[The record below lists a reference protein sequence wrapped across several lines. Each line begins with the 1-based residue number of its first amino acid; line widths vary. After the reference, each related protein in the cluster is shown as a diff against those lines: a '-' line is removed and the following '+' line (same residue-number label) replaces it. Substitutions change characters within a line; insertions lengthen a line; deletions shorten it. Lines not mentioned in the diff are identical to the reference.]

1 MKALKCLIVMLVACS
16 LHAVAVDKYTY
27 VYTEAVRQGAMGND
41 VDAFHLY
48 RRCLDLNPDAGEV
61 YHALASYYSKYGQDS
76 LALAYQKRAVALQP
90 GNTEFGEMLAR
101 NYLFR
106 DSIDAAA
113 AVYEN
118 LVKQLPERT
127 DYLEML
133 LRIYQSQHDY
143 KNMLST
149 LNRIETQEGQS
160 ETITLSKMQAYTNLD
175 DHAGAYRELKS
186 LIDAH
191 PFDLNLRVM
200 MGNWLYSTGKKAEAL
215 ETFQGVLKEEPDNA
229 QGQMSLM
236 DYYRMEGN
244 ADAADS
250 LLYSILVN
258 PHTDRETRLA
268 SVKAWVNDA
277 EHGADSLR
285 VMQMFDRVLS
295 LPEKDADV
303 ATMRAS
309 YLMMKQAPND
319 TIKSALREVLSI
331 APDNLWAR
339 LTLLQQ
345 MWQDS
350 IDENVIR
357 ECQMAVEYIPD
368 DPGLYYYLALAQ
380 YVNKHADDAR
390 VSLLRGIDVIKSDT
404 KKELAS
410 DIYSMLGDIYYKQNQ
425 SVKAFDAYEKSLE
438 YTPTRSMTL
447 NNYAYYLSLQKESL
461 KKAEQMSYRAITAE
475 ANNPTYLDT
484 YAWIL
489 YQEGRYEEA
498 RIYIDQAIR
507 CYDTDSTEEVSGDI
521 YEHAGDIYFRVGQPE
536 RAREFWNKALP
547 LGVEKEAALRKK
559 IKRGKL

>member
-16 LHAVAVDKYTY
+16 LHAVAVDRYTY

-41 VDAFHLY
+41 IDAFHLY
-48 RRCLDLNPDAGEV
+48 RRCLDLNPEAGEV
-61 YHALASYYSKYGQDS
+61 YHALASYYSKYRQDS
-76 LALAYQKRAVALQP
+76 LALVYQKRAVALQP

-118 LVKQLPERT
+118 LVSQLPDRT

-160 ETITLSKMQAYTNLD
+160 ESITLSKMQVYTNLD

-215 ETFQGVLKEEPDNA
+215 KTFQGVLHEEPDNA
-229 QGQMSLM
+229 QGQTSLM

-268 SVKAWVNDA
+268 SVKTWVSDA
-277 EHGADSLR
+277 DHGADSMR

-319 TIKSALREVLSI
+319 TIKSALRQVLSI

-357 ECQMAVEYIPD
+357 ECRMAVEYIPD

-380 YVNKHADDAR
+380 YVNKHTDDA
-390 VSLLRGIDVIKSDT
+390 VASLLRGIDVIKSDT

-425 SVKAFDAYEKSLE
+425 AAKAFDAYEKSLE

-498 RIYIDQAIR
+498 RIYIDQAIG
-507 CYDTDSTEEVSGDI
+507 CYGTDSTEEVSGDI
-521 YEHAGDIYFRVGQPE
+521 YDHAGDIYFRVGQPE
-536 RAREFWNKALP
+536 QAREFWNKALP

>member
-1 MKALKCLIVMLVACS
+1 MKALRCLIVMLVACS

-27 VYTEAVRQGAMGND
+27 IYTEAVRQGAMGND
-41 VDAFHLY
+41 ADAFHLY

-76 LALAYQKRAVALQP
+76 LALVYQKRAVALQP
-90 GNTEFGEMLAR
+90 GNTEFGESLAR
-101 NYLFR
+101 NYLYR
-106 DSIDAAA
+106 DSILAAA

-118 LVKQLPERT
+118 LVKQMPDRT

-133 LRIYQSQHDY
+133 LRIYQAQHDY
-143 KNMLST
+143 AKMLSV

-160 ETITLSKMQAYTNLD
+160 ETITLSKMQAYTSLD

-200 MGNWLYSTGKKAEAL
+200 MGNWLYSTGKKDEAL
-215 ETFQGVLKEEPDNA
+215 KTFLGVLREEPDNA

-244 ADAADS
+244 AEAADS
-250 LLYSILVN
+250 LLYGILVN

-309 YLMMKQAPND
+309 YLMMKQAPTD
-319 TIKSALREVLSI
+319 TIKSALRQVLAI

-339 LTLLQQ
+339 ITLLQQ

-350 IDENVIR
+350 IDEDVIR

-380 YVNKHADDAR
+380 YVNKHVDDAR
-390 VSLLRGIDVIKSDT
+390 TSLLRGIDVIKSDT

-425 SVKAFDAYEKSLE
+425 AAKAFEAYDKSLE

-461 KKAEQMSYRAITAE
+461 QKAEQMSYRAITAE

-498 RIYIDQAIR
+498 RIYIDQAIS
-507 CYDTDSTEEVSGDI
+507 CCEADTAELSGDI
-521 YEHAGDIYFRVGQPE
+521 YDHAGDIYFRVGQPE